1 MHLFSGLSYNS
12 MHFLRAG
19 VMLYSPPQSSH
30 SLALGT
36 VFRWTGKGLHWLVI
50 KMVPVLEAEK
60 MLWERTVSSLCPRA
74 ARHDIVS

>member
-1 MHLFSGLSYNS
+1 
-12 MHFLRAG
+12 
-19 VMLYSPPQSSH
+19 MLYSPPQSSH
-30 SLALGT
+30 NLALGT

-74 ARHDIVS
+74 ARHGIMSLD